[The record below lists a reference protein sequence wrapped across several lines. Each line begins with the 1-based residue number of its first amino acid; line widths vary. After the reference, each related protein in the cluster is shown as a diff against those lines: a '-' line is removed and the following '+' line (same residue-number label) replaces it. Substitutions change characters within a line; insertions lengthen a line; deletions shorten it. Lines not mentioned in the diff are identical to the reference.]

1 MIEPI
6 GIATLVLGL
15 VCMLLGHRA
24 TVATLVVTTLLGSAA
39 ALLIG
44 AANIQPGH
52 FFLGFAAV
60 CALTRPREAMAA
72 VRAVSPPEP
81 GFWLVCL
88 VLYGAISSY
97 VAPRVLAGSTFIF
110 PISASE
116 QDGAGLVP
124 LGPVSGNLTQTVYL
138 TADLVCFALVVA
150 VASTRAG
157 FAAIAAAIVTYAVGN
172 ILFALLDLGTYTTG
186 TQDILSFI
194 RNARYVLRFDEEL
207 SGLKR
212 IVGSFPEASS
222 FAGSTLGALG
232 FTGTMWLCGRHP
244 AWTGTLALASF
255 VLLIL
260 STSTTGLLA
269 APIVIVIMYATAFHR
284 CGVHPS
290 GRVSAAVVLLAPL
303 IAVATTLIVLLDER
317 LSAVVRDY
325 IDLLV
330 LSKSTSQSGIERG
343 SWNDAA
349 LQNFFDSWGFGVGLG
364 TTRTSS
370 FALAVLSHVGLP
382 GAVFFMLFIFFALA
396 RQRGQPRTFPSDVRL
411 AARNACFC
419 ILSASI
425 ASGSTLDLG
434 LLFFILAAVASAEPE
449 RESTEALGGARIG
462 FTGALV

>member
-1 MIEPI
+1 MIETI
-6 GIATLVLGL
+6 GIGTIVLGL

-24 TVATLVVTTLLGSAA
+24 TFATLVVTTLLGSAA

-52 FFLGFAAV
+52 FFLAFAFV
-60 CALTRPREAMAA
+60 SALSRPREAVAA
-72 VRAVSPPEP
+72 IQAVSPPQP
-81 GFWLVCL
+81 GFWLACL
-88 VLYGAISSY
+88 VLYGAVGGY
-97 VAPRVLAGSTFIF
+97 VLPRILAGSTFIF
-110 PISASE
+110 PIGASE
-116 QDGAGLVP
+116 YGEGFVP

-138 TADLVCFALVVA
+138 LADLVCFALVA
-150 VASTRAG
+150 GVASTRAG
-157 FAAIAAAIVTYAVGN
+157 FEAIAGGLVAYAVGN
-172 ILFALLDLGTYTTG
+172 ILFALLDLATYITG
-186 TQDILSFI
+186 TQDILNFM
-194 RNARYVLRFDEEL
+194 RNSQYILRFDEEI

-222 FAGSTLGALG
+222 FAASTLGALG
-232 FTGTMWLCGRHP
+232 FTGTMWVCGRRP
-244 AWTGTLALASF
+244 VWTGILALVSF
-255 VLLIL
+255 ILLIL
-260 STSTTGLLA
+260 STSTTGILA
-269 APIVIVIMYATAFHR
+269 APIAVMILYATALHR

-290 GRVSAAVVLLAPL
+290 ARISAAVVLLAPL
-303 IAVATTLIVLLDER
+303 LILIAILIVLLDEK
-317 LSAVVRDY
+317 LSAIVRDY

-349 LQNFFDSWGFGVGLG
+349 LQNFLDSWGFGVGLG

-382 GAVFFMLFIFFALA
+382 GVVLFLLFVVSALA
-396 RQRGQPRTFPSDVRL
+396 RQRGTPRTFPSDIRL

-419 ILSASI
+419 ILSAGI

-449 RESTEALGGARIG
+449 RENATMRRGARVG
-462 FTGALV
+462 YAGALL